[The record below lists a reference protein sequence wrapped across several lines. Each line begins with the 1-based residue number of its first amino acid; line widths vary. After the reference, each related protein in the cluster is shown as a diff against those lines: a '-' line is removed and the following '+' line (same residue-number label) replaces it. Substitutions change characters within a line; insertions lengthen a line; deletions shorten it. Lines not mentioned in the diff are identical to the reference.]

1 MISASRTAVA
11 WGSLL
16 AALSLAPTSALAGP
30 IVIDNVRESPVA
42 LTAAVIPNI
51 VVGVPS
57 GLPFLNVFREERS
70 VVLEVLSASQVDAS
84 LALSSEDAGGLVA
97 LAAEGET
104 LK

>member
-84 LALSSEDAGGLVA
+84 LALSSEDAGGLFS
-97 LAAEGET
+97 LAAEGE
-104 LK
+104 LPK